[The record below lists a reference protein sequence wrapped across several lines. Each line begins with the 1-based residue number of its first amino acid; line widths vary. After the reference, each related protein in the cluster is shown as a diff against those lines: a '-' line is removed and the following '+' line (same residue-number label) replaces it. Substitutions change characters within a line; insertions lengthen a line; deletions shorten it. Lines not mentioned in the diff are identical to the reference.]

1 VSRPDPELLTALTAS
16 RPREAAP
23 APAARS
29 GVHGVRRADIEG
41 LRAVAI
47 LAVLAFHAGV
57 PHLAGGFVGVD
68 VFFVISGFLI
78 TQQLLRPLLEGRR
91 LSLMDFYARRARRI
105 LPAAGVVLLSV
116 LALGWLILTPLRQ
129 VDLVHDVLA
138 CAVYLPN
145 WWFISG
151 QIDYSRA
158 GLAVSPLLHFWS
170 LGVEEQFYL
179 VWPGLVLAAAAVA
192 RRRRLSLRGVVAT
205 VLGGVITA
213 SFTLSI
219 VLTRADQPLAFLGS
233 PTRAWQFGVG
243 ALLAVWLPS
252 GGAVLVGRELG
263 RGTPGTAAPG
273 AGRWRIPAPPG
284 WIGWIGLAAIAG
296 ASVGFDGLT
305 PYPGIA
311 ALLPTLGTAAVIA
324 AGARSTGT
332 GPARTG
338 PARTGP
344 TDAWPASGGLASAG
358 PGGGLA
364 ERWLSPA
371 PWLGTP
377 TMRRIGRLSFTWY
390 LWHWPVLVLTE
401 AVTGPLAWP
410 AKVALVL
417 GSGIPAWLTMTL
429 VENRIRFAGPLLRRP
444 GLSLTAG
451 AVAMCLPLL
460 AATAVGASAAN
471 LAGTQASPAGAA
483 PPATLSDPFGAAHQA
498 QGGAVTPSPANA
510 RDDLPTY
517 PKECQLDAPTLVSP
531 PCVMGPARPHGHVVL
546 LGDSHAVEWF
556 SGVQR
561 VATARGWGVEMLAK
575 GGCPLPAFMTVPTEL
590 GRPYTECTTWR
601 ENVLDR
607 LTTEARP
614 AVIFVSSLNHYLGD
628 QNVVMAGWRASL
640 ARLARLGVPIVYL
653 RDNPYPGTDVPAC
666 ISGAASDWARC
677 AFPRST
683 GLPKDPLADAIAAG
697 MLPGVTMVD
706 LTGLLCPPGPQTCP
720 AVLGHTLLYK
730 DISHLTNTAVV
741 RLTPALDADL
751 VSQHV
756 IAATH

>member
-1 VSRPDPELLTALTAS
+1 LRSG
-16 RPREAAP
+16 AAAQ

-29 GVHGVRRADIEG
+29 GVRGVRRADIEG

-78 TQQLLRPLLEGRR
+78 TRQLLQPLSEGRR
-91 LSLMDFYARRARRI
+91 LSLRDFYARRARRI
-105 LPAAGVVLLSV
+105 LPATGVVLLSV

-129 VDLVHDVLA
+129 VDLMHDVLA
-138 CAVYLPN
+138 SAVYLPN

-151 QIDYSRA
+151 QVDYSRA
-158 GLAVSPLLHFWS
+158 GLAVSPVLHFWS

-179 VWPGLVLAAAAVA
+179 IWPGLVLAAAAFA
-192 RRRRLSLRGVVAT
+192 RRRRLSLPRVVAAVLGVVVT
-205 VLGGVITA
+205 V

-252 GGAVLVGRELG
+252 GGTAPVAWDLG
-263 RGTPGTAAPG
+263 RGAQVTAARS
-273 AGRWRIPAPPG
+273 AGLLRIPAPPG
-284 WIGWIGLAAIAG
+284 WIGWIGLAAIA
-296 ASVGFDGLT
+296 AAIVGFDGLT
-305 PYPGIA
+305 PYPGVA

-324 AGARSTGT
+324 AGAGLTGT
-332 GPARTG
+332 RLTRTG
-338 PARTGP
+338 LTRTGRAG
-344 TDAWPASGGLASAG
+344 TGLKGAGPASGGLASAG
-358 PGGGLA
+358 PRRRLA

-371 PWLGTP
+371 PWLGTA
-377 TMRRIGRLSFTWY
+377 TMRRVGRLSFTWY
-390 LWHWPVLVLTE
+390 LWHWPVLVFTE

-410 AKVALVL
+410 VKLVLVL

-444 GLSLTAG
+444 GLSLTTG
-451 AVAMCLPLL
+451 AVAMSLPLL
-460 AATAVGASAAN
+460 AATAMGASATN
-471 LAGTQASPAGAA
+471 LAGAQVSPAVASV
-483 PPATLSDPFGAAHQA
+483 PATVSDPFGATSQA
-498 QGGAVTPSPANA
+498 GGGAVTPSPSNA
-510 RDDLPTY
+510 RADLPTY
-517 PKECQLDAPTLVSP
+517 PKACQLDAPTLVSP
-531 PCVMGPARPHGHVVL
+531 PCLIGPARSQGHVVL
-546 LGDSHAVEWF
+546 LGDSHAVQWF

-561 VATARGWGVEMLAK
+561 VAGARGWDVEMLAK
-575 GGCPLPAFMTVPTEL
+575 GGCPLPAFITVPKEL
-590 GRPYTECTTWR
+590 GRPYTECTAWR
-601 ENVLDR
+601 AGVLAR

-614 AVIFVSSLNHYLGD
+614 AVIFVSSLNHYLSD
-628 QNVVMAGWRASL
+628 QKTVMAGWRTSL
-640 ARLARLGVPIVYL
+640 SRLAHLGVPIVYL

-677 AFPRST
+677 AFPRAG
-683 GLPKDPLADAIAAG
+683 GLPEDPLAASITSG
-697 MLPGVTMVD
+697 TVPGVKMVD
-706 LTGLLCPPGPQTCP
+706 LTGLLCPPGPATCP

-730 DISHLTNTAVV
+730 DISHLTNTAVI

-751 VSQHV
+751 IRQHV